1 MTSLMYNPKVEKK
14 IGGKVSANHASTSP
28 HNRIVRASSLT
39 NGTVGNNLSVEILE
53 VRQGKDKQTQIV
65 GGPYICMLEVIDPS
79 IHQTLWKQKSSAQF
93 TTKPPIIFGDV
104 FKVKTFS
111 GEWSVDIK
119 SGFVLKIQ
127 LCQMLDKTLSEIDSA
142 VIELSEL
149 VVNKEQQ
156 KVIPLDSGKAE
167 VVLRLNLSNTQYP
180 RGNTLTLSEIDHKEK
195 EKEEEKS
202 QPETPQK
209 LERTLSSYS
218 LPRVN
223 VRFSI
228 HYHTH
233 PGEDVR
239 VVGSNYKLGDW
250 DASKAPVLEWTHGD
264 MWVLEV
270 SFRKAFVPFEYKYV
284 VFNNHNGSVRWE
296 NVPSNRKLDTADEE
310 FITRSEIWEKL

>member
-1 MTSLMYNPKVEKK
+1 MEKK
-14 IGGKVSANHASTSP
+14 IGVKGSANHTSTSP
-28 HNRIVRASSLT
+28 HNRPIRASSLT
-39 NGTVGNNLSVEILE
+39 NGTLGNNLSVEILE
-53 VRQGKDKQTQIV
+53 VREGKDKQNQIV

-79 IHQTLWKQKSSAQF
+79 IHQTLWKQKTSAQF

-119 SGFVLKIQ
+119 AGFVLKIQ
-127 LCQMLDKTLSEIDSA
+127 LCKMLDKTLSQIDSA

-149 VVNKEQQ
+149 VINKEQQ
-156 KVIPLDSGKAE
+156 KVIPLDFAKAE
-167 VVLRLNLSNTQYP
+167 VVLRLTLSNTQYP

-195 EKEEEKS
+195 EKEEEKEEKP
-202 QPETPQK
+202 QPLHQI
-209 LERTLSSYS
+209 ERSLSSYS

-223 VRFSI
+223 VKFSI

-250 DASKAPVLEWTHGD
+250 DASKAAVLEWTHGD

-296 NVPSNRKLDTADEE
+296 NVPSNRKLETADEE